1 MIWTKTFPVVRFRNS
16 MTFLIEKI
24 KKYEYLEP
32 KGEINLVKDPH
43 ADIMAT
49 ICLDAWNIENVRDF
63 CWKIL
68 IQAIVLG
75 LILQKLLVE
84 VYTGKVLRK
93 KRLYK
98 KSFSF
103 VSLFLTNLQ
112 AIWKFQNYSKAS
124 VWRHCSWIF

>member
-16 MTFLIEKI
+16 MTFPIEKI

-63 CWKIL
+63 C
-68 IQAIVLG
+68 
-75 LILQKLLVE
+75 
-84 VYTGKVLRK
+84 
-93 KRLYK
+93 
-98 KSFSF
+98 
-103 VSLFLTNLQ
+103 
-112 AIWKFQNYSKAS
+112 
-124 VWRHCSWIF
+124 